1 MQHSSTIVVFVQLGG
16 QKKELRP
23 VESNTIS
30 PKHRSSL
37 TATANTNVEI
47 SNAKDTAD
55 SASTTMTSIQH
66 QHSLDSTAPTSVR
79 QIESSQFDVES
90 FTAEPLEKILE
101 HKAVREKRLEMEKK
115 LDSLRKKH
123 DKEKVKICG
132 SKLSPMD
139 SSKKPKFAI
148 TNKLVKRLS
157 NKNL

>member
-1 MQHSSTIVVFVQLGG
+1 MS
-16 QKKELRP
+16 
-23 VESNTIS
+23 VE
-30 PKHRSSL
+30 
-37 TATANTNVEI
+37 V
-47 SNAKDTAD
+47 SNARDTAD
-55 SASTTMTSIQH
+55 SASSTMQSIQH

-90 FTAEPLEKILE
+90 LTAEPLEKILE
-101 HKAVREKRLEMEKK
+101 HKTVREKRLEMEKK
-115 LDSLRKKH
+115 LDSIRKKH